1 MKRYFLGGLWISFF
15 IAAAVGGAACG
26 KPEENKKEPP
36 ASVSEEWREITR
48 TPVQPDTEEEPAEGK
63 NTGIVLKGEALTG
76 LSRVGEDDPYYCNAE
91 ENIRVAYGMDDRS
104 NKVCKDS
111 VYGVTYFV
119 NYGRDYFIYAL
130 RDGKSIPVVELPTT
144 EIYCREGLVY
154 FILLSPGKKEYS
166 LVDSGPVAC
175 YNPVNGEI
183 KLVTT
188 QPAIRIAV
196 YPDGIYLKQLS
207 GTEEIAGIGTA
218 YHFSYLFYSF
228 EEKTLERRNAA
239 GIDRIRGNLVS
250 SVYGELPKDSYA
262 YQVNDRREYGV
273 TGYEL
278 LDAEDKRVGL
288 LETLPYSQ
296 GAAGMLRVAGET
308 VYCLEME
315 YGSKDWKQGEE
326 LPDDWH
332 VFAAYHLDTGEREE
346 ICRLGDLPFSVYG
359 SDFIVYKGA
368 VYFAGGMC
376 VRLNLEDGSCSV
388 LLLKELG
395 NTTEMAWFTDGENLF
410 FYSGKRLYLYRET
423 KREGNRFHAE
433 VTGTD
438 GKKWY
443 LDYDAEFTPL
453 GK

>member
-1 MKRYFLGGLWISFF
+1 MKRSFLGGLWISFF

-48 TPVQPDTEEEPAEGK
+48 TPVQMDTEEEPAEGK
-63 NTGIVLKGEALTG
+63 NTEIVLKGEALTG

-91 ENIRVAYGMDDRS
+91 ENIRVAYMNSFYRS

-166 LVDSGPVAC
+166 LADSGPVAC
-175 YNPVNGEI
+175 YNPVNGEV

-188 QPAIRIAV
+188 QPANRIAV

-207 GTEEIAGIGTA
+207 GTEEMGPGTA
-218 YHFSYLFYSF
+218 YHFLYFFYSF
-228 EEKTLERRNAA
+228 EEKTLEKRNAA
-239 GIDRIRGNLVS
+239 GIDRIRGNLVK

-262 YQVNDRREYGV
+262 YQVNNRREYGV

-278 LDAEDKRVGL
+278 LDAEEKRVGL

-296 GAAGMLRVAGET
+296 GTDGMLRVVGET

-346 ICRLGDLPFSVYG
+346 ICRLSNLPFSVYG

-376 VRLNLEDGSCSV
+376 VRLNLEDGSCSIFRP
-388 LLLKELG
+388 
-395 NTTEMAWFTDGENLF
+395 TEIVDTMETAWFTDGENLF
-410 FYSGKRLYLYRET
+410 FCSGKRLYLYRET

-433 VTGTD
+433 EITRD
-438 GKKWY
+438 GKKCY
-443 LDYDAEFTPL
+443 LDYDVEFTPL